1 MKVLTIVS
9 YPFLPATTGGEIC
22 TLGLHNELA
31 KTNEVTVYTVEPY
44 ATNFT
49 KPNFELIANLPF
61 KASRYINIFVFFK
74 ILKLIKTKEI
84 DIVFFEQ
91 TWYGWLLLLLKTFT
105 NKKLVVRA
113 HNIEHLRFKSIGKAW
128 WKLLYY
134 YEKITYKS
142 ANQVFFLT
150 EEDRQKAIE
159 VFKLNANKTQV
170 IPYGVDIKSM
180 PVQNENAEADIKLRH
195 QINENNHIIL
205 FYGTMGY
212 KPNNDAVLY
221 LLNKLQP
228 ALQKHPNF
236 FYKILV
242 CGKNLPF
249 TIEQKIKA
257 NPSIIYCGFV
267 PDLNEYIDAANV
279 VLNPILSGGGVKTKA
294 IDALA
299 RNANLVSTE
308 TGAIGIDKA
317 VCGNKLYVVND
328 HDVDGFTT
336 AIINYCQAKTTNIPK
351 QFYETYNWSK
361 IIERMDLE

>member
-44 ATNFT
+44 AINFT

-61 KASRYINIFVFFK
+61 KAIRYINIFIFFK
-74 ILKLIKTKEI
+74 IMKLIKTKQI

-91 TWYGWLLLLLKTFT
+91 TWYGWLLLLLKTFA
-105 NKKLVVRA
+105 NKKIVVRA
-113 HNIEHLRFKSIGKAW
+113 HNIEYLRFKSIGKTW

-134 YEKITYKS
+134 YEKLTYK
-142 ANQVFFLT
+142 AAHQVFFLT

-159 VFKLNANKTQV
+159 VFKLNAHQTQV
-170 IPYGVDIKSM
+170 IPYGVDLKSI
-180 PVQNENAEADIKLRH
+180 PVKNENAAAEIKIRH
-195 QINENNHIIL
+195 EINENDHIIL

-221 LLNKLQP
+221 LINKLQP
-228 ALQKHPNF
+228 ALQKHPHF

-249 TIEQKIKA
+249 TIEQKIKS

-267 PDLNEYIDAANV
+267 PDLNEYIDAAKV

-317 VCGNKLYVVND
+317 VCGDKLYVVND
-328 HDVDGFTT
+328 HDVDGFAT
-336 AIINYCQAKTTNIPK
+336 AIIKYCEAKTTNIPK

-361 IIERMDLE
+361 IIERMEL

>member
-9 YPFLPATTGGEIC
+9 YPFLHATTGGEIC

-31 KTNEVTVYTVEPY
+31 KTNEVTVYTVKPY
-44 ATNFT
+44 FANFT
-49 KPNFELIANLPF
+49 PPNFELITNLPF

-74 ILKLIKTKEI
+74 ILKLIKAKQI

-105 NKKLVVRA
+105 NKKIVVRA
-113 HNIEHLRFKSIGKAW
+113 HNIEHLRFKSIGKPW
-128 WKLLYY
+128 WKLLYF
-134 YEKITYKS
+134 YEKLTYKK
-142 ANQVFFLT
+142 AHQVFFLT

-159 VFKLNANKTQV
+159 VFKLKSEKTQV
-170 IPYGVDIKSM
+170 IPYGVDLKTLPIK
-180 PVQNENAEADIKLRH
+180 NENAEAEIKLRH
-195 QINENNHIIL
+195 QINEKDNIIL

-236 FYKILV
+236 YYKILV

-267 PDLNEYIDAANV
+267 ADLNQYIDAAKV

-328 HDVDGFTT
+328 NDVEGFAT
-336 AIINYCQAKTTNIPK
+336 AIIKYCKVTNTNIPK

-361 IIERMDLE
+361 IIERLEL